1 MYQNAADSGGRG
13 WSEWSLQRRPFQCVL
28 GQASRAFSSMSIVA
42 PNCCQRAV
50 LHKGSICMPPSILM
64 IDTPADSRASLP
76 IWDELMK
83 IVDNGSGMGA
93 ALRRERERLLKP
105 LVQERNGDRKSTR
118 LNSSH
123 VSISYAVFC

>member
-28 GQASRAFSSMSIVA
+28 EQASRAFSSMSIVA

-50 LHKGSICMPPSILM
+50 LHKGSICMPPSVIML
-64 IDTPADSRASLP
+64 DTPVDSCASLP

-93 ALRRERERLLKP
+93 PFRHSESAY
-105 LVQERNGDRKSTR
+105 
-118 LNSSH
+118 SS
-123 VSISYAVFC
+123 

>member
-50 LHKGSICMPPSILM
+50 LHKGSICPSPGVMLILVSRVCLLVSMSILEFPFSPSI
-64 IDTPADSRASLP
+64 
-76 IWDELMK
+76 E
-83 IVDNGSGMGA
+83 
-93 ALRRERERLLKP
+93 
-105 LVQERNGDRKSTR
+105 
-118 LNSSH
+118 
-123 VSISYAVFC
+123 VSIFCECRNEEQTAAFSHTRACGLTLLL